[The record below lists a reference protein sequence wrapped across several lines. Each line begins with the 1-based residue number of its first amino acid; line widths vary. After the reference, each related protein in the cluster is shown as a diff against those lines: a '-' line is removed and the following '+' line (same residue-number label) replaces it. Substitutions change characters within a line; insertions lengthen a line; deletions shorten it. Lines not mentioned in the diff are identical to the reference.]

1 MENAFSVYRRGKIET
16 SCHSLSPEREA
27 GATIAVDDEKR
38 GFDSGVILRV
48 LLCLF
53 LGACLYLYI
62 TNNHL
67 FANGAH
73 NLQHPEA
80 LVMFAVLGIPFILA
94 IIHLVRGGRRQP
106 DPRA

>member
-1 MENAFSVYRRGKIET
+1 
-16 SCHSLSPEREA
+16 
-27 GATIAVDDEKR
+27 VDDEKR
-38 GFDSGVILRV
+38 GFDSSVIVRV

-53 LGACLYLYI
+53 LGACLYLFI

-73 NLQHPEA
+73 NLRHPEA

-94 IIHLVRGGRRQP
+94 LVHLVRSLRHQP
-106 DPRA
+106 DSQT

>member
-1 MENAFSVYRRGKIET
+1 M
-16 SCHSLSPEREA
+16 
-27 GATIAVDDEKR
+27 AVDDEKR
-38 GFDSGVILRV
+38 GSDSGVIFRV

-53 LGACLYLYI
+53 LGACLYLFI

-73 NLQHPEA
+73 NLQYPEA

-94 IIHLVRGGRRQP
+94 LVHLVRGLRRQS
-106 DPRA
+106 DART

>member
-1 MENAFSVYRRGKIET
+1 M
-16 SCHSLSPEREA
+16 
-27 GATIAVDDEKR
+27 DDKKR
-38 GFDSGVILRV
+38 GFDSGVIMRV

-73 NLQHPEA
+73 NLLHPEA

-94 IIHLVRGGRRQP
+94 IVHLVRGLRRQP
-106 DPRA
+106 DSQA

>member
-1 MENAFSVYRRGKIET
+1 MN
-16 SCHSLSPEREA
+16 
-27 GATIAVDDEKR
+27 DEKR
-38 GFDSGVILRV
+38 DFDSGVILRV

-53 LGACLYLYI
+53 LGACLYLFI

-94 IIHLVRGGRRQP
+94 IVHLVRGLRHQP
-106 DPRA
+106 DSRA

>member
-1 MENAFSVYRRGKIET
+1 M
-16 SCHSLSPEREA
+16 
-27 GATIAVDDEKR
+27 DDEKR

-53 LGACLYLYI
+53 LGACLYLFI

-94 IIHLVRGGRRQP
+94 IVHLGRGVRRQP
-106 DPRA
+106 NPRA

>member
-1 MENAFSVYRRGKIET
+1 MSLPLLRERG
-16 SCHSLSPEREA
+16 A
-27 GATIAVDDEKR
+27 GVAIAVDDEKR

-53 LGACLYLYI
+53 LGACLYLFI

-94 IIHLVRGGRRQP
+94 IVHLGRGVRRQP
-106 DPRA
+106 NPRA

>member
-1 MENAFSVYRRGKIET
+1 MDN
-16 SCHSLSPEREA
+16 
-27 GATIAVDDEKR
+27 EKR

-73 NLQHPEA
+73 NLLHPEA

-94 IIHLVRGGRRQP
+94 IVHLVRGLRRQP
-106 DPRA
+106 DSQA

>member
-1 MENAFSVYRRGKIET
+1 M
-16 SCHSLSPEREA
+16 
-27 GATIAVDDEKR
+27 DDEKR

-62 TNNHL
+62 TNNRL
-67 FANGAH
+67 FVNGAH
-73 NLQHPEA
+73 NLLHPEA

-94 IIHLVRGGRRQP
+94 IVHLVRGLRRQP
-106 DPRA
+106 DSQA

>member
-1 MENAFSVYRRGKIET
+1 M
-16 SCHSLSPEREA
+16 
-27 GATIAVDDEKR
+27 AVDDKKR
-38 GFDSGVILRV
+38 GFDSGMIFRV

-53 LGACLYLYI
+53 LSACLYFFI

-73 NLQHPEA
+73 NLKNPEA
-80 LVMFAVLGIPFILA
+80 LVMLAVLGIPFILA
-94 IIHLVRGGRRQP
+94 VVHLVRGLRSQP

>member
-1 MENAFSVYRRGKIET
+1 
-16 SCHSLSPEREA
+16 
-27 GATIAVDDEKR
+27 VDDEKR

-53 LGACLYLYI
+53 LGACLYLFI

-67 FANGAH
+67 FMNGAH

-80 LVMFAVLGIPFILA
+80 LVMFVVLGIPFILA
-94 IIHLVRGGRRQP
+94 IVHLVRGVRRQP

>member
-1 MENAFSVYRRGKIET
+1 MLLPLPGEG
-16 SCHSLSPEREA
+16 EA
-27 GATIAVDDEKR
+27 SIAVDDQKR
-38 GFDSGVILRV
+38 GFDSSVIVRV

-53 LGACLYLYI
+53 LGACLYLFI

-73 NLQHPEA
+73 NLRHPEA

-94 IIHLVRGGRRQP
+94 LVHLVRSLRHQP
-106 DPRA
+106 DSQT

>member
-1 MENAFSVYRRGKIET
+1 M
-16 SCHSLSPEREA
+16 
-27 GATIAVDDEKR
+27 DDEKR
-38 GFDSGVILRV
+38 GFDSSVIVRV

-53 LGACLYLYI
+53 LGACLYLFI

-73 NLQHPEA
+73 NLRHPEA

-94 IIHLVRGGRRQP
+94 LVHLVRSLRHQP
-106 DPRA
+106 DSQT

>member
-1 MENAFSVYRRGKIET
+1 MLLPLPGEG
-16 SCHSLSPEREA
+16 EA
-27 GATIAVDDEKR
+27 SIAADDQKR
-38 GFDSGVILRV
+38 GFDSSVIVRV

-53 LGACLYLYI
+53 LGVCLYLFI

-73 NLQHPEA
+73 NLRHPEA

-94 IIHLVRGGRRQP
+94 LVHLVRGLRRQP
-106 DPRA
+106 QPD